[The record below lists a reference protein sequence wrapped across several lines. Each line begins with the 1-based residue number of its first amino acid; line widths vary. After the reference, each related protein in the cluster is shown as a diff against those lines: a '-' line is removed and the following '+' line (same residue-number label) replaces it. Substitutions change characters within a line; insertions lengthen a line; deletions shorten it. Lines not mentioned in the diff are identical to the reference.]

1 MSFTRPTFFLL
12 FLPVAVLIN
21 FVLPGRLRKYW
32 ITITSVAGL
41 FLTQPYYLVF
51 YILLVGI
58 NYGFAFLN
66 QSVTKSNPKLNWPLI
81 TVILLD
87 ITLLVLFKIFSSSSL
102 HPQNLFI
109 IPFNTPDIQKV
120 DWIFPLGFS
129 YIVFQLVSYQI
140 DISLEVN
147 EIEKD
152 PFKFL
157 NFSLFFPKM
166 ISGPI
171 QRYEGIKSSLDNPKV
186 NSGNLNQGL
195 QRFIMGLA
203 KKVLIADVLV
213 RYINP
218 VFDLNEIA
226 IPTLHAWFILLLLS
240 LQIYF
245 DFSGVID
252 MAIGI
257 AQMLGYKLMEN
268 FNYPYMSK
276 SVTEFWRRW
285 HISLGSWFRDYL
297 FIPMQFRLRKI
308 KGFPLQS
315 ITILIF
321 LLTGLWHGF
330 NSQFVVWGLMFGVVI
345 ALENSKLGARLKT
358 IWAPFQHLWTLGWVV
373 LSWLI
378 FRAPNLNFVSRY
390 MANLFGAQGDI
401 LQIPF
406 SQTNPY
412 PIFENS
418 LILATIVAI
427 ILSLPVYP
435 WVSEKVNQLK
445 QKGTNWYWFIT
456 ITIALCLMF
465 LFILSVGM
473 IVYSGPLPGVYD
485 KF

>member
-1 MSFTRPTFFLL
+1 MSFTRPTFFLI

-32 ITITSVAGL
+32 ITITSVVGL
-41 FLTQPYYLVF
+41 YLAQPYYLVF

-58 NYGFAFLN
+58 NYGLAFLN
-66 QSVTKSNPKLNWPLI
+66 YREAKNNTRINWPLI
-81 TVILLD
+81 IVVLLD
-87 ITLLVLFKIFSSSSL
+87 ISLLVLFKKFSSSIS

-109 IPFNTPDIQKV
+109 VPFNTPDIQKI
-120 DWIFPLGFS
+120 DWIFPLGLS

-140 DISLEVN
+140 DISLEVT

-171 QRYEGIKSSLDNPKV
+171 QRYEGIKSSLDNPEV
-186 NSGNLNQGL
+186 NADNLNQGL

-218 VFDLNEIA
+218 VFNLNEIA

-345 ALENSKLGARLKT
+345 AFENSKLGAKLKT

-378 FRAPNLNFVSRY
+378 FRAPNLSFVSGY
-390 MANLFGAQGDI
+390 VLNLIGAQGEI
-401 LQIPF
+401 QQIPF

-445 QKGTNWYWFIT
+445 HKGTKWYWFIT
-456 ITIALCLMF
+456 ITIVLCLMF
-465 LFILSVGM
+465 LFIFSVGM